1 MSAPTP
7 VRVDELAEAY
17 LALKDEYLEARLE
30 AEVTADLLEKKG
42 AELKALV
49 SDFGSAHAEKSKL
62 LHGVTHELM
71 VTFGSSVSI
80 DGAAV
85 EKFRLAL
92 VKAKKAR
99 VLRKLF
105 EKTIRWTLSPLAP
118 TLIKGEQQ
126 LPKPLLA
133 LYAQCEVVKPKTPSL
148 QVREKSPA

>member
-1 MSAPTP
+1 VSAPTP
-7 VRVDELAEAY
+7 VRVDELAKAY
-17 LALKDEYLEARLE
+17 MALKDEYLEARLE
-30 AEVTADLLEKKG
+30 AETVAELLEKKA

-92 VKAKKAR
+92 VAAKKAR

-118 TLIKGEQQ
+118 TLIKGERQ
-126 LPKPLLA
+126 LPQRLLA
-133 LYAQCEVVKPKTPSL
+133 LYAQCEVVKQKTPSL
-148 QVREKSPA
+148 TVREKT

>member
-30 AEVTADLLEKKG
+30 AEITADLLEKKG

-80 DGAAV
+80 DGA
-85 EKFRLAL
+85 
-92 VKAKKAR
+92 
-99 VLRKLF
+99 
-105 EKTIRWTLSPLAP
+105 
-118 TLIKGEQQ
+118 
-126 LPKPLLA
+126 
-133 LYAQCEVVKPKTPSL
+133 C
-148 QVREKSPA
+148 